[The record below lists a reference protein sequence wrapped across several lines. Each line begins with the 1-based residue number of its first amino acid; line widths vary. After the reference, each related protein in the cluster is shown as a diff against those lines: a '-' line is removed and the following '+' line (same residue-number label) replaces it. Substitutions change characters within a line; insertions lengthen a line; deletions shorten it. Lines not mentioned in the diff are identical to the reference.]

1 MFEYQIG
8 DLVQYHIEPTVIT
21 YRRLLQNKIG
31 LIRDIRNKQRL
42 AYIVWADL
50 DTSSQ
55 WVSYDDMRLLS
66 RE

>member
-1 MFEYQIG
+1 MDDFKIG

-31 LIRDIRNKQRL
+31 LIKDIRNKQRL

-50 DTSSQ
+50 DTNSQ
-55 WVSYDDMRLLS
+55 WIPYDDMTLLS

>member
-1 MFEYQIG
+1 MIEYKIG

-21 YRRLLQNKIG
+21 HRRLLQNKIG